1 MPPRTVTN
9 GEIALMIKSLTERS
23 DERHADNAKKLD
35 EIITQ
40 TTITNGRL
48 RSAEST
54 IAQHTWAFAAIGAG
68 LLVWLGVWLTK
79 VL

>member
-1 MPPRTVTN
+1 MTQREQDVTI
-9 GEIALMIKSLTERS
+9 GELYRVLLEVR
-23 DERHADNAKKLD
+23 E
-35 EIITQ
+35 Q

-54 IAQHTWAFAAIGAG
+54 IAQHTWAIATTAAVAV
-68 LLVWLGVWLTK
+68 VWLGVWLTK